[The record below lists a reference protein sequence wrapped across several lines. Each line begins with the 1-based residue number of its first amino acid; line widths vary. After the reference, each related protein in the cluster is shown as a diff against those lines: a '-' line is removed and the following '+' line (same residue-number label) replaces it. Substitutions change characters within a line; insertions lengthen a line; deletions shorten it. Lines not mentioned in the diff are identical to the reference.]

1 MPLRLDLIRHGD
13 AVPAGSAGDASR
25 TLSAAGRRDVA
36 HLAEEYVRR
45 KWRPARVFVSPLRRA
60 QETARILLDHL
71 GGEIQLETLDEL
83 DPDYGSSELIAALRT
98 GATVDYVV
106 AVGHQPTLGHL
117 SEVLTGEEV
126 AFPPAG
132 MAWLEFGGA
141 LEAEGGRLVQQ
152 VLPEK
157 S

>member
-1 MPLRLDLIRHGD
+1 LIRHGD
-13 AVPAGSAGDASR
+13 AVLAGSAGDASR

-45 KWRPARVFVSPLRRA
+45 KWRPARVVVSPLLRA
-60 QETARILLDHL
+60 QETARILLDAL
-71 GGEIQLETLDEL
+71 GGEITLETLDEL
-83 DPDYGSSELIAALRT
+83 DPSYDGSQLIAALRAV
-98 GATVDYVV
+98 ATVDHVV
-106 AVGHQPTLGHL
+106 AIGHQPSLGHL
-117 SEVLTGEEV
+117 TETLTGEEV

-141 LEAEGGRLVQQ
+141 FEAGGGRLVQR
-152 VLPEK
+152 VLPPK

>member
-1 MPLRLDLIRHGD
+1 VPFRLDLIRHGD

-45 KWRPARVFVSPLRRA
+45 KWRPALVLVSPLRRA
-60 QETARILLDHL
+60 QETARILLDSL
-71 GGEIQLETLDEL
+71 GGEIPLETLDEL
-83 DPDYGSSELIAALRT
+83 DPSYDGAELIAALRAGT
-98 GATVDYVV
+98 TVDHVV
-106 AVGHQPTLGHL
+106 AIGHQPSLGHL
-117 SEVLTGEEV
+117 AELLTGEEV
-126 AFPPAG
+126 AFRPAG

-141 LEAEGGRLVQQ
+141 LEVGAGRLVQR
-152 VLPEK
+152 VLPPK

>member
-25 TLSAAGRRDVA
+25 TLSAVGRRDVTQ
-36 HLAEEYVRR
+36 LAEEYVRR

-60 QETARILLDHL
+60 QETARILLDHF
-71 GGEIQLETLDEL
+71 GGEIELETLDEL
-83 DPDYGSSELIAALRT
+83 DPSQGGSELIAALGA
-98 GATVDYVV
+98 GATVDYVL
-106 AVGHQPTLGHL
+106 AIGHQPSLGHL
-117 SEVLTGEEV
+117 AEALTGEEV

-152 VLPEK
+152 VLPPNA
-157 S
+157 

>member
-1 MPLRLDLIRHGD
+1 MPVRLDLIRHGD

-25 TLSAAGRRDVA
+25 ILSAIGRRDVTR
-36 HLAEEYVRR
+36 LAEEYVRR
-45 KWRPARVFVSPLRRA
+45 RWRPARVFVSPLLRA
-60 QETARILLDHL
+60 QETARILLDQL
-71 GGEIQLETLDEL
+71 GGEIELETMEEL
-83 DPDYGSSELIAALRT
+83 DPSYGGSELITALRA

-106 AVGHQPTLGHL
+106 AIGHQPLMGHL
-117 SEVLTGEEV
+117 AEVLTGEEV

-132 MAWLEFGGA
+132 MAWIEFGGA

-157 S
+157 H

>member
-1 MPLRLDLIRHGD
+1 LDLIRHGE
-13 AVPAGSAGDASR
+13 AVPAGSAGDAAR
-25 TLSAAGRRDVA
+25 TLSAIGRRDVT

-45 KWRPARVFVSPLRRA
+45 KWRPKRVLGSPLKRA

-71 GGEIQLETLDEL
+71 GGEIALETLDEL
-83 DPDYGSSELIAALRT
+83 DPSADSSELIAALRA

-106 AVGHQPTLGHL
+106 AIGHQPLMGQL
-117 SEVLTGEEV
+117 ANLLTGNEV

-132 MAWLEFGGA
+132 MAWLEFGGP

-157 S
+157 R

>member
-1 MPLRLDLIRHGD
+1 VPLRLDLIRHGD

-25 TLSAAGRRDVA
+25 ALSAAGRRDVT

-45 KWRPARVFVSPLRRA
+45 KWRPARVFVSPLLRA

-71 GGEIQLETLDEL
+71 GGEIELETLDEL
-83 DPDYGSSELIAALRT
+83 DPSYDGSELIAALRA

-106 AVGHQPTLGHL
+106 AIGHQPSLGHL
-117 SEVLTGEEV
+117 AEALTGEEV

-132 MAWLEFGGA
+132 MAWLEFGGG

-152 VLPEK
+152 VLPLK